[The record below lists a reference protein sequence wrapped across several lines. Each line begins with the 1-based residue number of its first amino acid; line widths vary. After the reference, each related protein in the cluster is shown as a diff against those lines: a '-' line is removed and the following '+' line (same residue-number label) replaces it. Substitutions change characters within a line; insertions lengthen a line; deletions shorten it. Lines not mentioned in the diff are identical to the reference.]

1 MANRELTER
10 ERCTSMEHG
19 QATPTAF
26 DQAAQAKHAST
37 QAERASPQA
46 ERISAQAERA
56 LAQIRQLDVDTA
68 YLNVPIDRS
77 RALRSPAPWYKLVSA
92 QAERALA

>member
-1 MANRELTER
+1 
-10 ERCTSMEHG
+10 MEHG

-37 QAERASPQA
+37 QAERASPQAERISAQA